1 MCGIDTLHLSLQ
13 DYEIAPGALL
23 DVQPSTFNAATNE
36 KRGDYPLWT
45 ADGETFTGARAYVN
59 ADHWNVTVQ
68 PRGEH
73 APLSPACLV
82 SFSAGKLV
90 TGSNYE
96 PADFATVKAASKL
109 IESELRSVGI
119 KTNIET
125 AKITRLDACRNL
137 AMDEPFKAYHP
148 ALKIL
153 RVTRAESFD
162 YGTTYLIKNG
172 VHQTCFYDK
181 RIEMKRKKR
190 NLEGLPANCLR
201 VERRLMTGK
210 KIRDVLG
217 FGTVGELLEGFE
229 QVPLAYKSALKKQVF
244 KHSPEEIHTLTA
256 REIGAQLEQFK
267 ARGRRYYV
275 RDYFFAEGVA
285 ARSGDMDAVMLA
297 VSNLTESR
305 ATQAR
310 LRRQIEIAQVDA
322 LSLRKENGSRRTL
335 GELYREL
342 EKKSLA

>member
-13 DYEIAPGALL
+13 GFEISRGALL
-23 DVQPSTFNAATNE
+23 EVQPSTFNAATKK

-45 ADGETFTGARAYVN
+45 ADGETVTGARAYLN
-59 ADHWNVTVQ
+59 SEHWNVTVQ

-73 APLSPACLV
+73 APLSPVCLV

-96 PADFATVKAASKL
+96 PADFATVKAASKQL
-109 IESELRSVGI
+109 ESELRDAGI
-119 KTNIET
+119 ETNIER
-125 AKITRLDACRNL
+125 AKLTRLDACRNL
-137 AMDEPFKAYHP
+137 SMDEPFKAYHP
-148 ALKIL
+148 ALKII
-153 RVTRAESFD
+153 RVTRTENFD

-181 RIEMKRKKR
+181 RVEMKRKKR
-190 NLEGLPANCLR
+190 KLDGLPANCLR
-201 VERRLMTGK
+201 VERRLMTGR

-229 QVPLAYKSALKKQVF
+229 QVALAYKSALKKQVF

-256 REIGAQLEQFK
+256 REIGAQLDQFK

-275 RDYFFAEGVA
+275 RDYFFAKGVA
-285 ARSGDMDAVMLA
+285 AHIGDMDAVLLA

-310 LRRQIEIAQVDA
+310 LRHQIEVAQVDA
-322 LSLRKENGSRRTL
+322 LSLRKESGSRRTL

-342 EKKSLA
+342 EKKALA